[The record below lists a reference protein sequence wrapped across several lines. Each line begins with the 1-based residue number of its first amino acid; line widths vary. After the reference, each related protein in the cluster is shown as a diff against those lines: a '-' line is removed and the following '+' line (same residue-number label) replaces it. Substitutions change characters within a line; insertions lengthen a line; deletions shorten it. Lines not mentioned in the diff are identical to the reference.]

1 MIADKKRE
9 KKEKE
14 NRRTKETKKGSQ
26 NMIKAC
32 IFDLDGTIADTVE
45 SIAHAVNRV
54 LEHFGLVPRP
64 VEAFNFYA
72 GDGFDLAVGA
82 RFKKTPE
89 MQSSTIC
96 RRASALAAR
105 GSTRT
110 RCIT

>member
-1 MIADKKRE
+1 MRREKIQDIMIADKKRE
-9 KKEKE
+9 KKE
-14 NRRTKETKKGSQ
+14 NRSTKETMKGSQ

-72 GDGFDLAVGA
+72 GDGFDL
-82 RFKKTPE
+82 E

>member
-9 KKEKE
+9 KKE

-54 LEHFGLVPRP
+54 LRSEERR
-64 VEAFNFYA
+64 
-72 GDGFDLAVGA
+72 VG
-82 RFKKTPE
+82 KE
-89 MQSSTIC
+89 C
-96 RRASALAAR
+96 RSRWSPYH
-105 GSTRT
+105 
-110 RCIT
+110 

>member
-9 KKEKE
+9 KKE

-72 GDGFDLAVGA
+72 GDGFDLAVPA
-82 RFKKTPE
+82 YTDASDCCKFSLFLRPPRN
-89 MQSSTIC
+89 C
-96 RRASALAAR
+96 RD
-105 GSTRT
+105 T
-110 RCIT
+110 